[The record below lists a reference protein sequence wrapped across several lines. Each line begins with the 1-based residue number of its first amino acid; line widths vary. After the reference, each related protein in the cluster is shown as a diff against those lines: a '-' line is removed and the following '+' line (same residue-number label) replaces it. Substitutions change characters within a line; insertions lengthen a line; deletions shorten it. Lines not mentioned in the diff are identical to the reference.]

1 MGVFEILLI
10 VFCSVSVLGVIV
22 KSIINRK
29 KGKTCS
35 GDCSK
40 CSSCRDR

>member
-10 VFCSVSVLGVIV
+10 VFCSLLVLGVIV
-22 KSIINRK
+22 NSIINRK
-29 KGKTCS
+29 KGKTCC